1 MASKGKYSD
10 SLNLPSTD
18 FPMRGGLAKREPEF
32 LAKWDE
38 RDLYGEIQEH
48 RKDAPSFILHDGPPY
63 ANGNIHYGHILNK
76 LLKDLVIKYKTM
88 AGFRVPFVPGWDTH
102 GLPIELAVDKEL
114 GKKKREMSRLEI
126 RQACRKYAEKFVDIQ
141 RDEFKRLGILGDW
154 DNPYLT
160 LHKSYEASIV
170 KALSAFAKD
179 GALYRGKKPVYWCP
193 KDRTALAEAEIEYA
207 DHTSPSIYVRFPMV
221 DFDPG
226 VLNASLS
233 GKALSL
239 VIWTTTPWT
248 IPANLAVVAYQKLK
262 YVAVPA
268 PGKDGEYLLVAEG
281 LAEKFL
287 RAIGAESDPATWIAI
302 EEENF
307 LAIEGA
313 SYKHP
318 FVTEKKTEND
328 FKVWFADYVTLEQ
341 GTGLVHTAPGHGV
354 DDYKTGV
361 AHGLE
366 VYAPIDNAG
375 RFTDQVPQWQG
386 LKTPEANPK
395 IVELLHETG
404 FLLNKP
410 GESIG
415 HSYPHCWRC
424 KGPVLF
430 RATDQWFLSIDHND
444 LRGRALAAIKETKWV
459 PAHGEGR
466 IHGMI
471 EKRPDWVL
479 SRQRLWGTPIPV
491 FYCTE
496 CDEVH
501 AESTTMD
508 FVAELFLEKG
518 GDCWY
523 DLPTSELMPEGVTC
537 KCGSTSFEP
546 ERAIVDVWFES
557 GCSWLAVAAQREE
570 LGDPDLYLEG
580 SDQHRGWFHS
590 SLLVGLGVANKAP
603 YKTVLTHGFVLD
615 ENDNPYSKSAIER
628 ARKAGKK
635 VKYVPP
641 NDVINKSGAEI
652 FRLWV
657 ASVEFRKDMPYTDEV
672 LKGLTDWYRKFR
684 NTSRFMLG
692 NLQGYSPTEHPL
704 ETAELSQLDKLAIAR
719 LNDLVARV
727 LTSYENY
734 EFHTVYRAL
743 VDYVAVD
750 LSALYLDVVKGNL
763 YSDRTDAPR
772 RRATQ
777 AVLFTIT
784 SALTRIAAPILSF
797 TAEDIWQY
805 MPDWEGKAASV
816 HLCDLP
822 EGSLM
827 DKDSPEMA
835 LWNTFK
841 QYRDACGKSL
851 EEFRAQKHRSEDACV
866 TIHAAK
872 ADREMLG
879 AHLDDFAELI
889 IVSKVILGDRD
900 DGTIEVSDAPGT
912 RCERCWRWYESMS
925 DNPDLCSRCADAVAS

>member
-1 MASKGKYSD
+1 MAGKGKYSD

-32 LAKWDE
+32 LAKWEE
-38 RDLYGEIQEH
+38 RDLYGEIQKR

-63 ANGNIHYGHILNK
+63 ANGDIHYGHILNK
-76 LLKDLVIKYKTM
+76 LLKDLVIKYKSM
-88 AGFRVPFVPGWDTH
+88 AGFRTPYVPGWDTH
-102 GLPIELAVDKEL
+102 GLPIELAVDREL
-114 GKKKREMSRLEI
+114 GKKKRDMSRLEI

-141 RDEFKRLGILGDW
+141 RDQFKRLGILGDW

-170 KALSAFAKD
+170 KALAAFAKA
-179 GALYRGKKPVYWCP
+179 GSLYRGKKPVHWCP
-193 KDRTALAEAEIEYA
+193 KDRTALAEAEIEHA
-207 DHTSPSIYVRFPMV
+207 DHTSPSIYLRFPMV

-226 VLNASLS
+226 VLNESLS
-233 GKALSL
+233 GKKLSL

-248 IPANLAVVAYQKLK
+248 IPANLAVVAYEKLK
-262 YVAVPA
+262 YVAIPA
-268 PGKDGEYLLVAEG
+268 PGSEGEFLLVAEG

-287 RAIGAESDPATWIAI
+287 AAIGAESVPSTWVAI
-302 EEENF
+302 EEKNF

-313 SYKHP
+313 SYQHP
-318 FVTEKKTEND
+318 FVTKKRTEND

-361 AHGLE
+361 SHGLE

-375 RFTDQVPQWQG
+375 RFTADVPQWQG

-404 FLLNKP
+404 FLLNQP

-424 KGPVLF
+424 KGPIIF
-430 RATDQWFLSIDHND
+430 RATDQWFLAVDHDD
-444 LRGRALAAIKETKWV
+444 LRGRALSAIKETKWI
-459 PAHGEGR
+459 PGHGENK
-466 IHGMI
+466 IYGMI
-471 EKRPDWVL
+471 ENRPDWVL

-496 CDEVH
+496 CDAVH
-501 AESTTMD
+501 AEASTME

-518 GDCWY
+518 GDSWY
-523 DLPTSELMPEGVTC
+523 DLPTSELMPKGVSC
-537 KCGSTSFEP
+537 ECGSTSFEP

-590 SLLVGLGVANKAP
+590 SLLIGMGVANKAP

-615 ENDNPYSKSAIER
+615 EFGKAYSKSAIER

-635 VKYVPP
+635 IKYIAPD
-641 NDVINKSGAEI
+641 DVINKNGAEI

-657 ASVEFRKDMPYTDEV
+657 ASVEFRNDMPYSDKV

-684 NTSRFMLG
+684 NTNRFMLG
-692 NLQGYSPTEHPL
+692 NLSDYNPAENPL
-704 ETAELSQLDKLAIAR
+704 ESAELSTLDELALAR

-727 LTSYENY
+727 LLSYENY

-743 VDYVAVD
+743 VEYVATD

-763 YSDRTDAPR
+763 YSDKKDSPR
-772 RRATQ
+772 RRAIQ

-784 SALTRIAAPILSF
+784 SALARISAPILSF
-797 TAEDIWQY
+797 TTEDIWQY
-805 MPDWEGKAASV
+805 MPDWEGKPESI

-822 EGSLM
+822 TGSLM
-827 DKDSPEMA
+827 DKDSTEMTT
-835 LWNTFK
+835 WNLFK
-841 QYRDACGKSL
+841 QYRDSCGKPL
-851 EEFRAQKHRSEDACV
+851 EEFRAQKNRSEDACV
-866 TIHAAK
+866 TIHAPA
-872 ADREMLG
+872 ADREILSES
-879 AHLDDFAELI
+879 LESLAELL
-889 IVSKVILGDRD
+889 IVSKVVLGSGE
-900 DGTIEVSDAPGT
+900 DGAISVSPAPGV
-912 RCERCWRWYESMS
+912 RCDRCWRWYESMS
-925 DNPDLCSRCADAVAS
+925 DNPELCVRCADADAG